1 MSPSAHASL
10 FLEEPSSSCSGQRL
24 PGTESERGLPHQV
37 ESLVLARDSAA
48 ANHKRELA
56 AAQRDAAQVEAQ
68 HKSAA
73 ASWHTELDWHRS
85 EVCHRHRSAR
95 ACVLISY
102 VNSAG
107 TCDVCCC
114 ASTAHGQHGMLSW
127 WSSAL

>member
-10 FLEEPSSSCSGQRL
+10 FLEEPNSSCSGQRL
-24 PGTESERGLPHQV
+24 PGTGSKRGLPHQV

-85 EVCHRHRSAR
+85 EVCHRHRPRSTR
-95 ACVLISY
+95 ACVPISHA
-102 VNSAG
+102 NSARIW
-107 TCDVCCC
+107 DVCC
-114 ASTAHGQHGMLSW
+114 ASTAHKQRGMLSW
-127 WSSAL
+127 